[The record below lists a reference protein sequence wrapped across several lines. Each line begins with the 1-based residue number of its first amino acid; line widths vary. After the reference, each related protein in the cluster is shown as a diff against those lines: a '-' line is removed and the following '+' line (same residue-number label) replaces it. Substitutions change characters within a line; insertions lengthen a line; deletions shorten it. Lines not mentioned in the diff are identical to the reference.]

1 MAASSEAKLF
11 WGSDGSMFDWEV
23 FRELTCCPLTKT
35 CTLGERPEF
44 AGAGAAWETTAGP
57 VDDVLAVVVAV
68 LAGGVLAGGALDGGV
83 AVLTGGVLDGGV
95 AVLVGGVLDGGVAV
109 LAADGVLD
117 GGGAVLAGGVLDG
130 GVAVLAG
137 GVLLAG
143 T

>member
-1 MAASSEAKLF
+1 
-11 WGSDGSMFDWEV
+11 MFDWEA

-57 VDDVLAVVVAV
+57 VDGVLDDVVGV
-68 LAGGVLAGGALDGGV
+68 LAGGVLVGV
-83 AVLTGGVLDGGV
+83 V
-95 AVLVGGVLDGGVAV
+95 AVLVGGVLDGVVAV

-117 GGGAVLAGGVLDG
+117 GV
-130 GVAVLAG
+130 VAMLAG

>member
-68 LAGGVLAGGALDGGV
+68 LAGGVLAGG
-83 AVLTGGVLDGGV
+83 VLDGV
-95 AVLVGGVLDGGVAV
+95 VAV

-117 GGGAVLAGGVLDG
+117 GVVAVLAADGVLDG
-130 GVAVLAG
+130 VVAVLAG